1 MFLRLMLKRGIFQ
14 FAVAPK
20 LVNIHNIASI
30 DIYSNMVELHIQN
43 HGIFFNSNTYY
54 IQTKSAEHSQHIAD
68 QITSY
73 AAADPSARA
82 PVLILQPE
90 ETKKLSLN

>member
-30 DIYSNMVELHIQN
+30 DIYSNMVEIHIQN
-43 HGIFFNSNTYY
+43 HGIIFNSNTYY
-54 IQTKSAEHSQHIAD
+54 IQTKSVEHSQYIAD

-73 AAADPSARA
+73 AAADPSARP

-90 ETKKLSLN
+90 ETKKLNLN